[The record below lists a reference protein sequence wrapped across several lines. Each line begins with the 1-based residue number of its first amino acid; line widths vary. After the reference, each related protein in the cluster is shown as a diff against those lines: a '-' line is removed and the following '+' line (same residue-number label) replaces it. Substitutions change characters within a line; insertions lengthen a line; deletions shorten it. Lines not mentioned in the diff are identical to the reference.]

1 MKDRRLGKTG
11 LKVSELSYGSWVTF
25 SFQVGL
31 DEASKLMN
39 VAYENGVN
47 FFDNAEA
54 YASGESEIIMGNV
67 LKKYG
72 WSRDSYIISSKVFWG
87 GEQPTQRG
95 LSHKHVVDA
104 CHAALKR
111 LQLDYLDLYFCHR
124 PDPDT
129 PIEET
134 VRAMHTLIIQGKI
147 CYWGTSEWSAEEIK
161 EAYKISRDLG
171 LTPPSME
178 QPQYNM
184 FEREKMENEYK
195 QLFETEK
202 MGTTIW
208 SPLASGFLTGK
219 YLKGMPENTRTS
231 LKNYKFIKDSFESE
245 EYKIRHK
252 KVEKLQNL
260 ARQINIPLVNM
271 AIGWCLKNN
280 NVSTVILGASQT
292 EQLAQNLETL
302 NYVDS
307 INDEVMAKIE
317 NILQN

>member
-1 MKDRRLGKTG
+1 MNYRRLGKTG
-11 LKVSELSYGSWVTF
+11 LKISELSYGSWVTF

-39 VAYENGVN
+39 LAYENGVN

-54 YASGESEIIMGNV
+54 YASGESEVIMGNV

-87 GEQPTQRG
+87 GEKPTQRG
-95 LSHKHVVDA
+95 LNHKHVVDA

-124 PDPDT
+124 PDPET

-134 VRAMHTLIIQGKI
+134 VRAMHTLIMQGKI

-161 EAYKISRDLG
+161 EAYKISKDLG

-219 YLKGMPENTRTS
+219 YLKGMPDNTRTS

-252 KVEKLQNL
+252 KVEELQNL
-260 ARQINIPLVNM
+260 AAKTNIPLTNL

-292 EQLAQNLETL
+292 KQLAQNLETL

>member
-1 MKDRRLGKTG
+1 MNYRRLGKTG

-134 VRAMHTLIIQGKI
+134 VRAMHTLIMQGKI

-280 NVSTVILGASQT
+280 NVSTVILGASKT

>member
-1 MKDRRLGKTG
+1 MNYRRLGKTG

-87 GEQPTQRG
+87 GEKPTQRG

-134 VRAMHTLIIQGKI
+134 VRAMHTLIMQGKI